1 MAHDSGMKI
10 LLIED
15 EKKMAALLMESLMSY
30 GHDVNTEYNG
40 LHGLAA
46 AQTAEYDVLLV
57 DIMLP
62 GMDGISLLKQL
73 RSEGNMTPVIFLS
86 ARGELDH
93 RIEGLD
99 AGADD
104 YLPKPFAISEL
115 LARLRAIARRS
126 QAVISSTITIDDLNY
141 DTLTRETRRAGQRID
156 LSMREALL
164 LETLLL
170 AAGNTVSRAEII
182 KRVWEYDFDPGTN
195 IVEVYIRRLRD
206 KIDRNHAHPLIHN
219 IRGLGYKIQVQP

>member
-1 MAHDSGMKI
+1 MKI

-15 EKKMAALLMESLMSY
+15 EKKMAALLVESLASH
-30 GHDVNTEYNG
+30 GHEVNCDFDGLNG
-40 LHGLAA
+40 LASA
-46 AQTAEYDVLLV
+46 RSAKYEVLLV

-62 GMDGISLLKQL
+62 GIDGLSLLKQL
-73 RSEGNMTPVIFLS
+73 RSEGILTPVIFLS

-115 LARLRAIARRS
+115 LARLRAIERRAQS
-126 QAVISSTITIDDLNY
+126 SPSSTIIIDDLSY

-156 LSMREALL
+156 LSMREAVL

-170 AAGNTVSRAEII
+170 AAGNTVSRTEII

-206 KIDRNHAHPLIHN
+206 KIDRGHARSLIHN
-219 IRGLGYKIQVQP
+219 IRGLGYRIPLQP